1 MADCL
6 TDYGGLCA
14 FPFEAPRCER
24 TATMATYNLTQG
36 DDILGIDPF
45 RYPSDDPGPY
55 VVKGR
60 GGNDQI
66 VGGNFNDRIYGGE
79 GNDSLAGARGAN
91 VVYGGNGDDYLQI
104 YNEGDIGPNAD
115 LLADSVFGEAGDD
128 SIQFILGGESVAH
141 SADGGDGID
150 TLAISFE
157 TRSNGSGQVY
167 LYDKLID
174 LRGLWKRG
182 VGKIDSG
189 TVRNI
194 EIVTSISGGQGNDTI
209 IVGNYSAPFYPGT
222 TRPRDLLIDGNN
234 GDDTISGGASY
245 DQING
250 GAGSDTIFGNDGDD
264 YLAAGPSTAGAGND
278 LIRGGKGNDT
288 INGGGGNDRLFG
300 DAGDDNVQAQDG
312 NDAISGG
319 AGKDFLSG
327 GEGDDTVQGG
337 AGDDQIYGG
346 GGTNKLYG
354 DADNDS
360 LFGAEAVDYLRGGT
374 GGDFIFG
381 AGGKD
386 KLFGDAGDDTLQGGN
401 GADVL
406 YGGDGAD
413 TLDETV
419 QDDSSNDSLFGDAGD
434 DILRG
439 GGGADRLSGGAGADT
454 LTGGA
459 GGDRFLFTSLSAIDT
474 IADFSRDEG
483 DKIALSKAVFTAFA
497 ANTKLTASA
506 FHSGA
511 GVDTAHDASD
521 RILYNT
527 TTGALWYD
535 PDGTGASAAQK
546 IAVLGDASHPV
557 LSYGDFLIIA

>member
-1 MADCL
+1 
-6 TDYGGLCA
+6 
-14 FPFEAPRCER
+14 
-24 TATMATYNLTQG
+24 MATYNLTQG

-104 YNEGDIGPNAD
+104 YNEGDVGPNAD
-115 LLADSVFGEAGDD
+115 LLADSLFGEAGNDT
-128 SIQFILGGESVAH
+128 IQFILGGESVAH
-141 SADGGDGID
+141 RADGGEGID
-150 TLAISFE
+150 FLSISFE
-157 TRSNGSGQVY
+157 TRYGTDNKPIAYS
-167 LYDKLID
+167 KLID
-174 LRGLWKRG
+174 LRGLWTGGFGR
-182 VGKIDSG
+182 IDTG
-189 TVRNI
+189 
-194 EIVTSISGGQGNDTI
+194 IVSNVEVLTSIQGGFGNDKI
-209 IVGNYSAPFYPGT
+209 LIGDYVAPINPGT
-222 TRPRDLLIDGNN
+222 TRPYDLLLYGND
-234 GDDTISGGASY
+234 GDDFISGGKSV

-250 GAGSDTIFGNDGDD
+250 GNGSDKLYGNDGDD
-264 YLAAGPSTAGAGND
+264 FISGDYFSYSW
-278 LIRGGKGNDT
+278 GNDT
-288 INGGGGNDRLFG
+288 IYGGNGADIISGNGGDDRLYG
-300 DAGDDNVQAQDG
+300 DAGDDNISGDDG
-312 NDAISGG
+312 KDAIAGG
-319 AGKDFLSG
+319 AGRDFLSA
-327 GEGDDTVQGG
+327 GEGDDTVYGG
-337 AGDDQIYGG
+337 ADNDQIYGG
-346 GGTNKLYG
+346 GGNNKLNGDAGDDSLFGGANVDIARGGDGNDFINTGEGNDLLYGGADNDTMGGSAGSDRLYG
-354 DADNDS
+354 DA
-360 LFGAEAVDYLRGGT
+360 GT
-374 GGDFIFG
+374 
-381 AGGKD
+381 
-386 KLFGDAGDDTLQGGN
+386 DTLQGGN